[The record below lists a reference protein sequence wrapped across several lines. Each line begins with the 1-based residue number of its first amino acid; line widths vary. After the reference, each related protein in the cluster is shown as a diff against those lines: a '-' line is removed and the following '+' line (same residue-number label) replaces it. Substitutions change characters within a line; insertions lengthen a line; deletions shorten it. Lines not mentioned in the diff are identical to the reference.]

1 MDVDLKIQNL
11 EITFAELRKDVDDLR
26 KATDDVK
33 NLAVELAVMK
43 SDLAYIKEAQ
53 TRLNANANKVVLFIV
68 GAFVA
73 QFAAFVFAGGLMTG

>member
-1 MDVDLKIQNL
+1 MDADYKIQNL

-43 SDLAYIKEAQ
+43 SDLSYIKDAQ
-53 TRLNANANKVVLFIV
+53 TRLNQNANKVVLFIV

-73 QFAAFVFAGGLMTG
+73 QFAAFVFAGGMMTG

>member
-1 MDVDLKIQNL
+1 MDVESRLTSI
-11 EITFAELRKDVDDLR
+11 EITVAELRKDVDDLR

>member
-1 MDVDLKIQNL
+1 MDVDYKIQNL

-43 SDLAYIKEAQ
+43 SDLSYIKDAQ
-53 TRLNANANKVVLFIV
+53 TRLNQNANKVVLFIV

-73 QFAAFVFAGGLMTG
+73 QFAAFVFAGGMMTG

>member
-11 EITFAELRKDVDDLR
+11 DILTAELRRDVDELR
-26 KATDDVK
+26 KAQDDVK

-43 SDLAYIKEAQ
+43 SDLSYIKDAQ

-68 GAFVA
+68 GAFGA

>member
-1 MDVDLKIQNL
+1 VDVDLKIQNL
-11 EITFAELRKDVDDLR
+11 EITCAELRKDVDDLR
-26 KATDDVK
+26 KATADFQNV
-33 NLAVELAVMK
+33 AIELAVMK
-43 SDLAYIKEAQ
+43 ADLTYIKDAQ

>member
-1 MDVDLKIQNL
+1 MDVDYKIQNL

-33 NLAVELAVMK
+33 HLAVELAVMK
-43 SDLAYIKEAQ
+43 SDLSYIKDAQ
-53 TRLNANANKVVLFIV
+53 TRLNQNANKVVLFIV

-73 QFAAFVFAGGLMTG
+73 QFAAFVFAGGMMTG

>member
-1 MDVDLKIQNL
+1 MDVESRLTSI
-11 EITFAELRKDVDDLR
+11 EITVAELRKDVDDLR

-43 SDLAYIKEAQ
+43 SDLAYIIEAQ

>member
-11 EITFAELRKDVDDLR
+11 DILTAELRRDVDELR
-26 KATDDVK
+26 KAQDDVK